1 MKTII
6 YILTIVMV
14 LKSGILKSQ
23 QVSISEIEGKL
34 DTQIEKLIQET
45 GIPSV
50 SIALFN
56 SDLVLMSKAYGYS
69 NVALKVKATPK
80 TIYHT
85 GSTFKTVTATAVMQL
100 SDSGLIYLGSPVN
113 NYLKRVSVDNSLDC
127 NCDITLR
134 HLLSHQAGLKGN
146 TELINLWERKE
157 LKSLDSIAKET
168 KQIKEPGKEFEYCNH
183 CYVISALALE
193 DVLNTSFGSYIN
205 RNLLSPLEIN
215 INPFTPTPRM
225 MEMMAMPYKLEN
237 NKAQPENFV
246 RFDVYPAGDVYMNP
260 TLFAKILIPQI
271 NNGKYQNTKL
281 LNKSSIQD
289 MQSKQFENE
298 NYGLGLFLGNL
309 DSHKTIS
316 HGGTLPGFT
325 SYFLID
331 INTKVGVYIM
341 ANAGEIRPILEELS
355 KYTIRLMNGNANL
368 KELPS
373 FKKKEAIEVS
383 ESILQTYVG
392 KYEVATNVFADVTRE
407 GNNLFIQITGQP
419 KFDLFAYEETKFSLK
434 VMDAQIEFTKDE
446 KGQVNGLFLYQ
457 GENKV
462 PGKRVD

>member
-1 MKTII
+1 
-6 YILTIVMV
+6 MV
-14 LKSGILKSQ
+14 LKSGTLKSQ
-23 QVSISEIEGKL
+23 QTSISEIESKL
-34 DTQIEKLIQET
+34 AIQIEKLIQET

-50 SIALFN
+50 SMALF
-56 SDLVLMSKAYGYS
+56 SCDSVFMSKAYGFS

-100 SDSGLIYLGSPVN
+100 SDSGLIDLDSPVN
-113 NYLKRVSVDNSLDC
+113 KYLKRVSVDNSLDC
-127 NCDITLR
+127 DCDITLR

-146 TELINLWERKE
+146 TELVNLWERTE
-157 LKSLDSIAKET
+157 LKSLEGIAREV
-168 KQIKEPGKEFEYCNH
+168 KQIKEPGREFDYCNH

-193 DVLNTSFGSYIN
+193 DVLNTSFDFYIN
-205 RNLLSPLEIN
+205 NHILEPLQIN
-215 INPFTPTPRM
+215 MNPFTPTPGM
-225 MEMMAMPYKLEN
+225 MEMMAIPYKLEN

-246 RFDVYPAGDVYMNP
+246 RFDVYPAGDAYMNP
-260 TLFAKILIPQI
+260 TLFARILIPQI

-281 LNKSSIQD
+281 LDVKSVQD
-289 MQSKQFENE
+289 MQSKQFDNE
-298 NYGLGLFLGNL
+298 NYGLGLFLGVL

-331 INTKVGVYIM
+331 LNTKVGVYIM

-355 KYTIRLMNGNANL
+355 KYTIRLMNGNTSL
-368 KELPS
+368 TDLPS

-392 KYEVATNVFADVTRE
+392 KYEVAPNVFAEITRE
-407 GNNLFIQITGQP
+407 GENLFVQITGQP
-419 KFDLFAYEETKFSLK
+419 RFDLFAYEETKFSLK
-434 VMDAQIEFTKDE
+434 VMDAQIEFTLDD
-446 KGQVNGLFLYQ
+446 KGKVNGLILYQ
-457 GENKV
+457 GKNKV